1 MPLVIF
7 GVSAFISGLLILLLP
22 ETLGK
27 ELPANIREA
36 LDLALPAPSERP
48 FGSERLAV
56 PIGMVTSFF
65 LHFQQT
71 PYSGICTTQQLA
83 KIDFFIG

>member
-1 MPLVIF
+1 M
-7 GVSAFISGLLILLLP
+7 LP

-48 FGSERLAV
+48 FSSERLAV
-56 PIGMVTSFF
+56 PIGMVTSFLF
-65 LHFQQT
+65 LHFKQT
-71 PYSGICTTQQLA
+71 PYYLGIFTTQVNSLQ
-83 KIDFFIG
+83 KYIS